1 MMWRKRTPLACW
13 WKCKLIQSLWKSAW
27 KFLKKLEINLLYDPA
42 TLLLGICLEKIA
54 VLKDTNTSMFIA
66 ALFTIDR
73 TWKQPKCPST
83 ENG

>member
-1 MMWRKRTPLACW
+1 M
-13 WKCKLIQSLWKSAW
+13 IQSLWKSAW

>member
-1 MMWRKRTPLACW
+1 M
-13 WKCKLIQSLWKSAW
+13 IQSLWKSAW

-42 TLLLGICLEKIA
+42 TLLLGICLEKIV
-54 VLKDTNTSMFIA
+54 VLKDTYTSMFIA

-73 TWKQPKCPST
+73 TWKQLKCPPT